1 MEAIGNRPLDTIRLF
16 LRSEAAALLADGRR
30 VELERKEAGLLAY
43 LALEGPSSRSRL
55 AGLLWPDGA
64 EERARGNLRQR
75 LTRLR
80 KSIGEAVVDDGQALR
95 LAARVSIDMQSAG
108 HLLSTLH
115 YDHCPDFDQWLSRCR
130 CSVQAQE
137 RERLLAEAQRM
148 IDAGRFGDA
157 VRLAEQ
163 AIGCEP

>member
-64 EERARGNLRQR
+64 EERAPGNLRQR

-80 KSIGEAVVDDGQALR
+80 KAIREHVVARR
-95 LAARVSIDMQSAG
+95 LACRVAAG
-108 HLLSTLH
+108 
-115 YDHCPDFDQWLSRCR
+115 
-130 CSVQAQE
+130 V
-137 RERLLAEAQRM
+137 
-148 IDAGRFGDA
+148 
-157 VRLAEQ
+157 
-163 AIGCEP
+163 